1 MRKYI
6 STKKALFSTKFTKV
20 SFLIFF
26 YTHFLLYFAKICI
39 PLRCVGCLFCR
50 PPDGIR
56 MPAHGLPQTKICNF
70 EHTVVLDY
78 SIVSITL

>member
-39 PLRCVGCLFCR
+39 PLRCVGCLSGR
-50 PPDGIR
+50 
-56 MPAHGLPQTKICNF
+56 PQTAYGRRRTASRRPKYAILN
-70 EHTVVLDY
+70 
-78 SIVSITL
+78 TLWFLTIL